1 MVANGK
7 EMILNGWLVRFWR
20 GPPRAGGPD
29 LDMRAGGSVLPVGG
43 LTWRGLTP
51 VAVGGWVKSEGKS
64 PGRQGPWGPMR
75 GLARA
80 PHTLPPPL
88 FFIVLLVGADV
99 AARVTSR
106 RQAPFATNL
115 HRTTRLLLRIKKY
128 GVLPI
133 YPSGFFS
140 SILLTKTGQF

>member
-1 MVANGK
+1 
-7 EMILNGWLVRFWR
+7 MILNGWLVRFWR

-29 LDMRAGGSVLPVGG
+29 LDMRAGGSVLPVEG

-88 FFIVLLVGADV
+88 FFIVRLVGADV

-106 RQAPFATNL
+106 RQAPLATNL
-115 HRTTRLLLRIKKY
+115 HRTTRLLTPNKKIWSTTN
-128 GVLPI
+128 LPLW
-133 YPSGFFS
+133 FFFFHPFNKNRS
-140 SILLTKTGQF
+140 NLVQ